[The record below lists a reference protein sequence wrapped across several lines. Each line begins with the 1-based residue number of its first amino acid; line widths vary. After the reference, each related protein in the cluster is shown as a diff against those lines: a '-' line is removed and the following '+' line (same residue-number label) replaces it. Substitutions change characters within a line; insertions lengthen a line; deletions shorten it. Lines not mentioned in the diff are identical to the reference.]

1 MKQIMKQTIEQTTKE
16 LFWIYETLLDLLDEC
31 KRNKASTKFSDEVE
45 KKLRD
50 FEEFYPLV
58 ASEYRFI
65 HKL

>member
-1 MKQIMKQTIEQTTKE
+1 MEKTTTE
-16 LFWIYETLLDLLDEC
+16 LFAIYKTLLELLDEC
-31 KRNKASTKFSDEVE
+31 KSNQNLTKFSDEVE

-65 HKL
+65 NKL

>member
-1 MKQIMKQTIEQTTKE
+1 MKQAIEQTTKE
-16 LFWIYETLLDLLDEC
+16 LFWIYKTLIELLDEC
-31 KRNKASTKFSDEVE
+31 KSSKDLTKISDEVE

-50 FEEFYPLV
+50 FEEFYPLI

>member
-1 MKQIMKQTIEQTTKE
+1 MKQTIEQTTKE
-16 LFWIYETLLDLLDEC
+16 LFWIYQTLQELLDEC
-31 KRNKASTKFSDEVE
+31 KSNKDSTKLCDEIE
-45 KKLRD
+45 KKMRD